1 MMERKDTALAEQ
13 IAAVFAEKSQR
24 QTRPRHLIAER
35 VSELATSGAD
45 FTIDELWHDLRQRES
60 HLGRATVY
68 RSVEML
74 VQAGLLDRV
83 EFADGTHHY
92 RVCGGVHH
100 HHLTCTQC
108 HRVVEVDLCLPLEH
122 FTAISQQTH
131 FTIEGHALALYGRC
145 EQCRTPG

>member
-1 MMERKDTALAEQ
+1 MEHNDALFSAK

-24 QTRPRHLIAER
+24 HTRPRHLIAER
-35 VSELATSGAD
+35 VSELAVSRAD
-45 FTIDELWHDLRQRES
+45 FTVDDLWHDLRQREA

-74 VQAGLLDRV
+74 VQAELLDRV

-92 RVCGGVHH
+92 RVCGDSHH

-108 HRVVEVDLCLPLEH
+108 HRVVEIDLCLPPEH
-122 FTAISQQTH
+122 IAAISQQTR

-145 EQCRTPG
+145 EQCRP

>member
-1 MMERKDTALAEQ
+1 MERKDTLLSEK

-24 QTRPRHLIAER
+24 KTRPRHLIAER
-35 VSELATSGAD
+35 VRELAASGAD
-45 FTIDELWHDLRQRES
+45 FTVDDLWHDLRQHEA

-108 HRVVEVDLCLPLEH
+108 HRVVEVDLCLPIEH
-122 FTAISQQTH
+122 VAAISQQTK

-145 EQCRTPG
+145 EQCRTQG

>member
-1 MMERKDTALAEQ
+1 MMERQDTLLAEK
-13 IAAVFAEKSQR
+13 IAVAFAEKSQR
-24 QTRPRHLIAER
+24 QTRPRSLIAER
-35 VSELATSGAD
+35 VIELAASGVD
-45 FTIDELWHDLRQRES
+45 FTVDDLWHDLRQREA

-74 VQAGLLDRV
+74 VQAALLDRV

-92 RVCGGVHH
+92 RVCGGTHH

-108 HRVVEVDLCLPLEH
+108 HRVVEVDLCLPPEH
-122 FTAISQQTH
+122 MAALSQQTH

-145 EQCRTPG
+145 EQCRTSE